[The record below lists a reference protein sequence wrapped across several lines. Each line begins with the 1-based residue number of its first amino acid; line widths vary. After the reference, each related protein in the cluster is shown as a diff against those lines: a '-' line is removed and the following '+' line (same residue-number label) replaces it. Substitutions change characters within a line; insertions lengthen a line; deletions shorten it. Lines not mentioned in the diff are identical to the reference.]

1 MSIGLVI
8 FLALIGV
15 PIIEIAVFI
24 EIGGRVGLWPTLA
37 LIFATAAIGTALLRY
52 QGLSVLADARG
63 SVERGE
69 LPVRALLDG
78 VCLVIAGAL
87 LLTPGF
93 FTDLAGALLLISP
106 IRHILQAV
114 ALRWIA
120 AHGSFT
126 VSATMSTARDG
137 STTWSKSSKRD
148 GDASVIEGEF
158 VEEDDDEPTAGSGRL
173 PPR

>member
-8 FLALIGV
+8 FLTLIGV
-15 PIIEIAVFI
+15 PLIEIAVFI
-24 EIGGRVGLWPTLA
+24 EVGGRIGLWSTLA
-37 LIFATAAIGTALLRY
+37 MIFATAAVGTALLRY

-63 SVERGE
+63 AMERGE

-93 FTDLAGALLLISP
+93 VTDLAGALLLITP
-106 IRHILQAV
+106 IRRLLQAG

-120 AHGSFT
+120 ANT
-126 VSATMSTARDG
+126 QLSATMTAGQG
-137 STTWSKSSKRD
+137 S
-148 GDASVIEGEF
+148 GASVIEGEF
-158 VEEDDDEPTAGSGRL
+158 VEDDDDEPPPSAGEL

>member
-15 PIIEIAVFI
+15 PLIEIAVFI

-37 LIFATAAIGTALLRY
+37 MIFATAAIGTALLRY

-63 SVERGE
+63 AVERGE

-78 VCLVIAGAL
+78 VCLLIAGAL

-93 FTDLAGALLLISP
+93 VTDLAGAVLLIP
-106 IRHILQAV
+106 PFRHFLQAG

-120 AHGSFT
+120 ANGRFT
-126 VSATMSTARDG
+126 ATATATMDTARG
-137 STTWSKSSKRD
+137 
-148 GDASVIEGEF
+148 GGPIVEGEF
-158 VEEDDDEPTAGSGRL
+158 MEEDDDQPTPGPGRL
-173 PPR
+173 PPQ

>member
-8 FLALIGV
+8 FFDLIGV
-15 PIIEIAVFI
+15 PLIEIAVFI

-37 LIFATAAIGTALLRY
+37 MIFATAAIGTALLRH
-52 QGLSVLADARG
+52 QGLSVLAAARG

-69 LPVRALLDG
+69 LPVQALLDG

-93 FTDLAGALLLISP
+93 VTDLAGALLLIP
-106 IRHILQAV
+106 PLRHFLQAR

-126 VSATMSTARDG
+126 ATATMGATRG
-137 STTWSKSSKRD
+137 
-148 GDASVIEGEF
+148 GGPIVEGEF
-158 VEEDDDEPTAGSGRL
+158 KEEDEPTPGPGRL
-173 PPR
+173 PPQ

>member
-8 FLALIGV
+8 FLALVGV
-15 PIIEIAVFI
+15 PLIEIAVFI
-24 EIGGRVGLWPTLA
+24 EVGGRIGLWSTLA
-37 LIFATAAIGTALLRY
+37 MIFATAALGTALLRY

-63 SVERGE
+63 SMERGE

-93 FTDLAGALLLISP
+93 VTDLAGALLLITP
-106 IRHILQAV
+106 IRRLLQAG

-120 AHGSFT
+120 GHGHLG
-126 VSATMSTARDG
+126 ATMRTTQRDG
-137 STTWSKSSKRD
+137 
-148 GDASVIEGEF
+148 SVIEGEF
-158 VEEDDDEPTAGSGRL
+158 VEDDDDEQ
-173 PPR
+173 PPRTGIPPPR

>member
-15 PIIEIAVFI
+15 PLIEIAVFI
-24 EIGGRVGLWPTLA
+24 EVGGRIGLWATLA
-37 LIFATAAIGTALLRY
+37 TIFATAAIGAALLRY
-52 QGLSVLADARG
+52 QGLSVLADARD

-93 FTDLAGALLLISP
+93 VTDMAGALLLMP
-106 IRHILQAV
+106 PVRRFLQAG

-120 AHGSFT
+120 ANGRFT
-126 VSATMSTARDG
+126 ATMGAAREDDG
-137 STTWSKSSKRD
+137 P
-148 GDASVIEGEF
+148 AIIEGEF
-158 VEEDDDEPTAGSGRL
+158 VEDDDDEPPPRAGDL

>member
-15 PIIEIAVFI
+15 PLIEIAVFI
-24 EIGGRVGLWPTLA
+24 EIGGQIGLWSTLA
-37 LIFATAAIGTALLRY
+37 LIFATAAIGTALLRF
-52 QGLSVLADARG
+52 QGLSVLADARD

-93 FTDLAGALLLISP
+93 VTDMAGAMLLIPP
-106 IRHILQAV
+106 IRRLLQAG

-120 AHGSFT
+120 ANGVFTATVRSARRGGGS
-126 VSATMSTARDG
+126 G
-137 STTWSKSSKRD
+137 D
-148 GDASVIEGEF
+148 GDSVIEGEF
-158 VEEDDDEPTAGSGRL
+158 VEEEDDTPTPSAGDL
-173 PPR
+173 PAP

>member
-15 PIIEIAVFI
+15 PLIEIAVFI

-93 FTDLAGALLLISP
+93 VTDLAGALLLIPP
-106 IRHILQAV
+106 IRHFLQAG

-120 AHGSFT
+120 ANGRFT
-126 VSATMSTARDG
+126 ASATMGTARG
-137 STTWSKSSKRD
+137 
-148 GDASVIEGEF
+148 GGGGPIVEGEF
-158 VEEDDDEPTAGSGRL
+158 MEEDDDEPTAGPGRL

>member
-15 PIIEIAVFI
+15 PLIEIAVFI
-24 EIGGRVGLWPTLA
+24 EVGGRIGLWSTLA
-37 LIFATAAIGTALLRY
+37 LIFATAAIGTALLRF

-93 FTDLAGALLLISP
+93 VTDMAGAMLLIPP
-106 IRHILQAV
+106 IRRLLQGG

-120 AHGSFT
+120 ANGVFT
-126 VSATMSTARDG
+126 ATVRSARRG
-137 STTWSKSSKRD
+137 GGGGGG
-148 GDASVIEGEF
+148 GDSVIEGEF
-158 VEEDDDEPTAGSGRL
+158 VEEEDDTPTPSAGDL
-173 PPR
+173 PAP

>member
-1 MSIGLVI
+1 MRIGLAI

-15 PIIEIAVFI
+15 PLIEIAVFI
-24 EIGGRVGLWPTLA
+24 EVGGRIGLWSTLA
-37 LIFATAAIGTALLRY
+37 LIFVTAAIGTALLRY

-78 VCLVIAGAL
+78 VCLVIAGVL

-93 FTDLAGALLLISP
+93 VTDMAGALLLMPP
-106 IRHILQAV
+106 IRRLLQAW
-114 ALRWIA
+114 ALRLIA
-120 AHGSFT
+120 ADGHFG
-126 VSATMSTARDG
+126 ATMGTRRRGGG
-137 STTWSKSSKRD
+137 S
-148 GDASVIEGEF
+148 VIIEGEF
-158 VEEDDDEPTAGSGRL
+158 TEEDDDEPTPGAGSL

>member
-1 MSIGLVI
+1 MSIGLII
-8 FLALIGV
+8 FFALIGV
-15 PIIEIAVFI
+15 PLIEIALFI
-24 EIGGRVGLWPTLA
+24 EVGGRIGLWPTMA
-37 LIFATAAIGTALLRY
+37 LIFATAAIGTALLRH
-52 QGLSVLADARG
+52 QGLSVVADARQ
-63 SVERGE
+63 SVERGKP
-69 LPVRALLDG
+69 PVRALLDG

-114 ALRWIA
+114 GLRWIA

-158 VEEDDDEPTAGSGRL
+158 VEEDDDEPSAGSGRL

>member
-15 PIIEIAVFI
+15 PLIEIAVFI
-24 EIGGRVGLWPTLA
+24 EIGGHIGLWATLA
-37 LIFATAAIGTALLRY
+37 LIFATAAIGTALLRF
-52 QGLSVLADARG
+52 QGLSVIADARG

-93 FTDLAGALLLISP
+93 VTDMAGAMLLISP
-106 IRHILQAV
+106 IRRLLQAG

-120 AHGSFT
+120 ANGEFT
-126 VSATMSTARDG
+126 ATVRSARRG
-137 STTWSKSSKRD
+137 GGGD
-148 GDASVIEGEF
+148 GDGDGDSVIEGEF
-158 VEEDDDEPTAGSGRL
+158 VEEEDDTPTPSAGDL
-173 PPR
+173 PAP

>member
-8 FLALIGV
+8 FLTLIGV
-15 PIIEIAVFI
+15 PLIEIAVFI
-24 EIGGRVGLWPTLA
+24 EIGGRIGLWPTLA

-63 SVERGE
+63 AVERGE

-78 VCLVIAGAL
+78 VCLLIAGAL

-93 FTDLAGALLLISP
+93 VTDLAGALLLIP
-106 IRHILQAV
+106 PFRHFLQAG

-120 AHGSFT
+120 ANGRFT
-126 VSATMSTARDG
+126 ATMA
-137 STTWSKSSKRD
+137 TTR
-148 GDASVIEGEF
+148 GGGPIVEGEF
-158 VEEDDDEPTAGSGRL
+158 MEEDDDQPTPGPGRL
-173 PPR
+173 PPQ

>member
-8 FLALIGV
+8 FFALIGV
-15 PIIEIAVFI
+15 PLIEIAVFI
-24 EIGGRVGLWPTLA
+24 EVGGRIGLWPTMA
-37 LIFATAAIGTALLRY
+37 LIFATAAIGTALLRH

-69 LPVRALLDG
+69 LPVRAQLDG

-148 GDASVIEGEF
+148 G
-158 VEEDDDEPTAGSGRL
+158 
-173 PPR
+173 